1 MAVRIVVLDF
11 MELELPEKGFT
22 RAERKWLKEELI
34 KAIKTVQGV
43 QGRNVTISN
52 DDSGQTINADDCT
65 PCP

>member
-1 MAVRIVVLDF
+1 VSVDNLK
-11 MELELPEKGFT
+11 LPDKGFT
-22 RAERKWLKEELI
+22 KTERAWLETLI
-34 KAIKTVQGV
+34 DAIKTVQGL